1 MMEKTYAKM
10 RSKLASIYW
19 PDSVDSSI
27 GSSGSAGS
35 SSGNANGSRN
45 YVDPWDLENYAY
57 IRRHSVALPP
67 PPPEEEIIQ
76 QQPIY
81 QTTRRRRAG
90 SRYTGPSD
98 TDLYDSN
105 YQYAAARE
113 PGYHAPGSVEE
124 IYFGS
129 SDLSATLRRAA
140 AAATMR
146 KNSSSGRLYDYSRR
160 PPLAEST
167 QQQQQ
172 PIYETRQE
180 LLQLDDDVDY
190 EDEFACPVGVRSSYY
205 DTPLP
210 LYAKLSDIE
219 QAEALEEIRRRE
231 MAMTSRH
238 RGKGTVTRSRNYPGR

>member
-1 MMEKTYAKM
+1 MEKTYAKM

-67 PPPEEEIIQ
+67 PPEEIIQ

-90 SRYTGPSD
+90 SRYAGPSD

-129 SDLSATLRRAA
+129 SDLTATLRRAA
-140 AAATMR
+140 ATATTR
-146 KNSSSGRLYDYSRR
+146 KNRSSSSGSRLYDYSRR
-160 PPLAEST
+160 PPLAEPT
-167 QQQQQ
+167 Q
-172 PIYETRQE
+172 PIYETRRE
-180 LLQLDDDVDY
+180 LLQLDDGDDAVDY
-190 EDEFACPVGVRSSYY
+190 EDEFACAVGVGSSHY

-210 LYAKLSDIE
+210 LYAKLSAIIPD
-219 QAEALEEIRRRE
+219 L
-231 MAMTSRH
+231 
-238 RGKGTVTRSRNYPGR
+238 P